1 MLRVGMEEGRIEIM
15 FGNGG
20 SWLCWD
26 IFKYYNKATALL
38 KVIEIN
44 QSSEYKRAC

>member
-1 MLRVGMEEGRIEIM
+1 MLRVGREEDRIEIM

-26 IFKYYNKATALL
+26 IFIA
-38 KVIEIN
+38 
-44 QSSEYKRAC
+44 